1 MEPALLLQGVSKRY
15 ADHVAVDDLSVEV
28 PPGTIYG
35 ILGPN
40 GAGKSSTLRMAMN
53 IIGRDSGQ
61 VRILGVDPAVDRT
74 VLRRVGYLPE
84 ERGLYRKMRVL
95 DVVTFFGKLK
105 GMDAAAARRE
115 GEVWLDRMGLADWRR
130 SRVEALSKGMQQKV
144 QFVATVLHRPALLVL
159 DEPASGLDPVNQEV
173 LKETILDARRDGR
186 TVIFSTHNMA
196 EAEQLCESVCIIA
209 QGRKILDGSLREIR
223 RANQGNRWR
232 VEYQERPAEAAEI
245 FARADR
251 FAAVEETPEGW
262 DFEMPDGSE
271 PREIMAALSRL
282 DELPTRFERVQR
294 SLHEIFVERVGAQA
308 AAPRK
313 LEVAHA

>member
-115 GEVWLDRMGLADWRR
+115 GEMWLDRMGLADWRR

-144 QFVATVLHRPALLVL
+144 QFIATVLHRPALLVL

-186 TVIFSTHNMA
+186 TVIFSTHNMT

-209 QGRKILDGSLREIR
+209 QGKKVLDGNLKEIR
-223 RANQGNRWR
+223 RSNRGNRWR
-232 VEYQERPAEAAEI
+232 VQYEEKPAGALAI
-245 FARADR
+245 FSRASS
-251 FAAVEETPEGW
+251 FEEVKETADGW
-262 DFEMPDGSE
+262 EFEMKDGAE
-271 PREIMAALSRL
+271 PQELMNELSRL
-282 DELPTRFERVQR
+282 NPLPNRFERVER

-308 AAPRK
+308 VSPRK